1 MSPELRTRDRPD
13 RGDFKPLAEVDFAV
27 DLLKARGIAFVRE
40 QDDLDDYE
48 IAYLSIESGVDFAVM
63 RYSNWPAGKCAL
75 LVSGEY
81 FDVDDAVAL
90 VRVVAEALDI
100 PLAAFHWRS
109 DRGEMSSAA

>member
-1 MSPELRTRDRPD
+1 MSPELKTLDRPD

-27 DLLKARGIAFVRE
+27 NLLKARGIAFVRE

-48 IAYLSIESGVDFAVM
+48 IAYLSIETGVDFVVM
-63 RYSNWPAGKCAL
+63 RYSNWPADKCAL
-75 LVSGEY
+75 LVSGEHY
-81 FDVDDAVAL
+81 DGDDTVAL
-90 VRVVAEALDI
+90 VRKVAEALDI